1 MYMLKRN
8 EEKDEDRRE
17 DELKNLVFAN
27 NPNLYNKIFG
37 EESNYLDEDE
47 IEHVVPENDADFN
60 KLMQELKNVGVIE

>member
-1 MYMLKRN
+1 MYMLQRN

-47 IEHVVPENDADFN
+47 IEHVVPESDADFN
-60 KLMQELKNVGVIE
+60 KLMQELKNVGAIE

>member
-1 MYMLKRN
+1 MLQRN

-47 IEHVVPENDADFN
+47 IEHVVPESDADFN
-60 KLMQELKNVGVIE
+60 KLMQELKNVGAIE